1 MYKILTVLAVLFSF
15 SLTSIA
21 QTQGSSWDL
30 ARKQAHSELARN
42 NSRLDSRLLEKARQ
56 EEILARESKT
66 GFSGVLSKEQSVM
79 IEDLLKES
87 ATHIGKKYVWG
98 SKGPS
103 TFDCSGFTGYVYKQF
118 GYKIGA
124 CSRDQYKIGKSVEIK
139 NLRKGDLV
147 FFTSRRSG
155 SNVGHVGI
163 VWEADN
169 ANGTF
174 KFIHASTKGGVKI
187 SEFEGYYVNRYV
199 GAKRVI
205 E

>member
-1 MYKILTVLAVLFSF
+1 MFKFVSVLAL
-15 SLTSIA
+15 LTTI
-21 QTQGSSWDL
+21 TF
-30 ARKQAHSELARN
+30 
-42 NSRLDSRLLEKARQ
+42 
-56 EEILARESKT
+56 T
-66 GFSGVLSKEQSVM
+66 GFSQSTSGWNRQREKVQKEQIANNTSRLNDVTLSNLRTEEVLTRETKEKGLSLESSKL
-79 IEDLLKES
+79 IDDLLKEA
-87 ATHIGKKYVWG
+87 ATHIGKRYVWG

-103 TFDCSGFTGYVYKQF
+103 TFDCSGFSGYVYKQF

-124 CSRDQYKIGKSVEIK
+124 CSRDQYKIGKSIDK
-139 NLRKGDLV
+139 KHLRKGDLV

-163 VWEADN
+163 VWEVN
-169 ANGTF
+169 KETGGF
-174 KFIHASTKGGVKI
+174 KFIHASTSRGVMI